1 MTGLNNFHGFDV
13 LSLLFS
19 RRMRATS
26 ITLAF
31 IILFGSLADLHD
43 LAKIPYMID
52 HFNQHKSK
60 ATSFSFTEFFD
71 LHYGSMAE
79 EHDKEERE
87 QHKGLPFKAPDNTS
101 IHSTI
106 FLTETQNTSV
116 EQEASE
122 VTYTNFYH
130 DHFSSEFLPAIFQ
143 PPRKG

>member
-1 MTGLNNFHGFDV
+1 
-13 LSLLFS
+13 
-19 RRMRATS
+19 MRATS
-26 ITLAF
+26 VILAF
-31 IILFGSLADLHD
+31 VILFGSLADLHD

-60 ATSFSFTEFFD
+60 ATGFSFTEFLD

-106 FLTETQNTSV
+106 FLTATQNTSI
-116 EQEASE
+116 ELEASE
-122 VTYTNFYH
+122 VTYTNFYQA
-130 DHFSSEFLPAIFQ
+130 HFSLEFLPAIFQ